1 MFLLQVL
8 NLILI
13 FKGSSGFSEK
23 MTFTSK
29 CACDDGCVTPTTP
42 PVDPTNPADPNVKPK
57 HKRLLKAVLY

>member
-29 CACDDGCVTPTTP
+29 CTCDSNGSIILIMYVM
-42 PVDPTNPADPNVKPK
+42 KS
-57 HKRLLKAVLY
+57 